1 MHCEFLILQAGD
13 AMKAKSTN
21 AIDGYVGERV
31 RLRRKMLGMSQASLA
46 EALGIT
52 FQQIQKYE
60 KGINRIGASRLLR
73 MAEIFGVQVGFF
85 FDNGVTAAGD
95 DSLRPETD
103 AVAVFMASKEGLAL
117 GKAFI
122 AIEDPNVRQKLLA
135 LTRSLGSSGIVVIER
150 DGLDQAQIEGA

>member
-1 MHCEFLILQAGD
+1 
-13 AMKAKSTN
+13 MKAKSTN

-31 RLRRKMLGMSQASLA
+31 RLRRKSLGMSQASLA

-73 MAEIFGVQVGFF
+73 MAEIFGVPVGYFF
-85 FDNGVTAAGD
+85 ENGLAAGGD
-95 DSLRPETD
+95 ESLRPETD
-103 AVAVFMASKEGLAL
+103 AVALFMASKEGLAL

-135 LTRSLGSSGIVVIER
+135 LTRSLGSVSIVPHDREV
-150 DGLDQAQIEGA
+150 LDQTEVEGG

>member
-1 MHCEFLILQAGD
+1 
-13 AMKAKSTN
+13 MKAKSTN

-31 RLRRKMLGMSQASLA
+31 RLRRKMLGMSQARLA

-73 MAEIFGVQVGFF
+73 MAEIFGVTVGYFF
-85 FDNGVTAAGD
+85 ENGIVSAGED
-95 DSLRPETD
+95 VNRPETD
-103 AVAVFMASKEGLAL
+103 AVAAFMASKEGLAL

-135 LTRSLGSSGIVVIER
+135 LTRSLGSSGIVINDR
-150 DGLDQAQIEGA
+150 DTVDQAELEGN

>member
-1 MHCEFLILQAGD
+1 
-13 AMKAKSTN
+13 MKAKSTN
-21 AIDGYVGERV
+21 AIDGYVGQRV

-73 MAEIFGVQVGFF
+73 MAEIFGVTVGYFF
-85 FDNGVTAAGD
+85 ENGASIDGE
-95 DSLRPETD
+95 DSSRPETD

-135 LTRSLGSSGIVVIER
+135 LTRSLGSSAIVISDR
-150 DGLDQAQIEGA
+150 ADQTELEGG

>member
-1 MHCEFLILQAGD
+1 
-13 AMKAKSTN
+13 MKAKSTN

-31 RLRRKMLGMSQASLA
+31 RLRRKTLGMSQASLA

-73 MAEIFGVQVGFF
+73 MAEIFGVTVGYFF
-85 FDNGVTAAGD
+85 EDGVATTGD
-95 DSLRPETD
+95 DSMRPETD
-103 AVAVFMASKEGLAL
+103 AVATFMASKEGIAL
-117 GKAFI
+117 GKAFV

-135 LTRSLGSSGIVVIER
+135 LTRSLGSSGIVIPER
-150 DGLDQAQIEGA
+150 DGGADQT

>member
-1 MHCEFLILQAGD
+1 
-13 AMKAKSTN
+13 MKAKSTN

-73 MAEIFGVQVGFF
+73 MAEIFGVTVGYFF
-85 FDNGVTAAGD
+85 ENGISSTGD
-95 DSLRPETD
+95 DNNRPETD
-103 AVAVFMASKEGLAL
+103 AVAAFMASKEGLAL

-135 LTRSLGSSGIVVIER
+135 LTRSLGSTGIVINDR
-150 DGLDQAQIEGA
+150 DTSDQAELEGN

>member
-1 MHCEFLILQAGD
+1 
-13 AMKAKSTN
+13 MKAKSTN

-73 MAEIFGVQVGFF
+73 MAEIFGVTVGYFF
-85 FDNGVTAAGD
+85 ENGTSSAGED
-95 DSLRPETD
+95 GSRPETD
-103 AVAVFMASKEGLAL
+103 AVAAFMASKEGLAL

-135 LTRSLGSSGIVVIER
+135 LTRSLGSPGIVINDRYGADHTEH
-150 DGLDQAQIEGA
+150 EGT

>member
-1 MHCEFLILQAGD
+1 
-13 AMKAKSTN
+13 MKAKSTN

-46 EALGIT
+46 DALGIT

-73 MAEIFGVQVGFF
+73 MAEIFGVPVGYFF
-85 FDNGVTAAGD
+85 ENGVAASGD

-135 LTRSLGSSGIVVIER
+135 LTRSLGTSGIVMNER
-150 DGLDQAQIEGA
+150 NGPEQIEVEGA

>member
-1 MHCEFLILQAGD
+1 
-13 AMKAKSTN
+13 MKAKSTN

-73 MAEIFGVQVGFF
+73 MAEIFGVTVGYFF
-85 FDNGVTAAGD
+85 ENGATSTGD
-95 DSLRPETD
+95 DGTRPETD
-103 AVAVFMASKEGLAL
+103 AVAAFMASKEGLAL

-135 LTRSLGSSGIVVIER
+135 LTRSLGSSGIVINDR
-150 DGLDQAQIEGA
+150 DSAEQAELEGN

>member
-1 MHCEFLILQAGD
+1 
-13 AMKAKSTN
+13 MKAKSTN

-73 MAEIFGVQVGFF
+73 MAEIFGVAVGYFF
-85 FDNGVTAAGD
+85 EDGLVTAGD
-95 DSLRPETD
+95 DNMRPETD
-103 AVAVFMASKEGLAL
+103 AVAAFMASKEGLAL

-135 LTRSLGSSGIVVIER
+135 LTRSLGSSGIVIADR
-150 DGLDQAQIEGA
+150 DGADQT

>member
-1 MHCEFLILQAGD
+1 
-13 AMKAKSTN
+13 MKAKSTN

-73 MAEIFGVQVGFF
+73 MAEIFGVTVGYFF
-85 FDNGVTAAGD
+85 ENGIASAGD
-95 DSLRPETD
+95 DVNRPETD
-103 AVAVFMASKEGLAL
+103 AVAAFMASKEGLAL

-135 LTRSLGSSGIVVIER
+135 LTRSLGSSGIVINDR
-150 DGLDQAQIEGA
+150 DTVDQAELEGN

>member
-1 MHCEFLILQAGD
+1 
-13 AMKAKSTN
+13 MKAKSTN

-73 MAEIFGVQVGFF
+73 MAEIFGVTVGYFF
-85 FDNGVTAAGD
+85 EDGVGATGD
-95 DSLRPETD
+95 DSVRPETD
-103 AVAVFMASKEGLAL
+103 AVAAFMASKEGIAL

-135 LTRSLGSSGIVVIER
+135 LTRSLGSSGIVIADR
-150 DGLDQAQIEGA
+150 DGADQT

>member
-1 MHCEFLILQAGD
+1 
-13 AMKAKSTN
+13 MKAKSTN

-73 MAEIFGVQVGFF
+73 MAEIFGVTVGYFF
-85 FDNGVTAAGD
+85 ENGTSSAGED
-95 DSLRPETD
+95 GSRPETD
-103 AVAVFMASKEGLAL
+103 AVAAFMASKEGLAL

-135 LTRSLGSSGIVVIER
+135 LTRSLGSSGIVINDR
-150 DGLDQAQIEGA
+150 DGADQTEHEGT

>member
-1 MHCEFLILQAGD
+1 
-13 AMKAKSTN
+13 MKAKSTN

-73 MAEIFGVQVGFF
+73 MAEIFGVTVGYFF
-85 FDNGVTAAGD
+85 ENGTSSAGED
-95 DSLRPETD
+95 GSRPETD
-103 AVAVFMASKEGLAL
+103 AVAAFMASKEGVAL

-135 LTRSLGSSGIVVIER
+135 LTRSLGSSGIVINDR
-150 DGLDQAQIEGA
+150 DGLDQTEHEGT

>member
-1 MHCEFLILQAGD
+1 
-13 AMKAKSTN
+13 MKAKSTN

-73 MAEIFGVQVGFF
+73 MAEIFGVTVGYFF
-85 FDNGVTAAGD
+85 ENGTSSAGED
-95 DSLRPETD
+95 GSRPETD
-103 AVAVFMASKEGLAL
+103 AVAAFMASKEGLAL

-135 LTRSLGSSGIVVIER
+135 LTRSLGSPGIVINDR
-150 DGLDQAQIEGA
+150 YGADQTEHEGT

>member
-1 MHCEFLILQAGD
+1 
-13 AMKAKSTN
+13 MKAKSTN

-73 MAEIFGVQVGFF
+73 MAEIFGVAVGYFF
-85 FDNGVTAAGD
+85 ENGMASAGD
-95 DSLRPETD
+95 DSTRPETD
-103 AVAVFMASKEGLAL
+103 AVAAFMASKEGLAL

-135 LTRSLGSSGIVVIER
+135 LTRSLGSAGIVINDR
-150 DGLDQAQIEGA
+150 DSADQAELEGS

>member
-1 MHCEFLILQAGD
+1 
-13 AMKAKSTN
+13 MKAKSTN
-21 AIDGYVGERV
+21 AIDSHVGERV
-31 RLRRKMLGMSQASLA
+31 RLRRKLLGMSQASLA

-73 MAEIFGVQVGFF
+73 MAEIFGVPVGFF
-85 FDNGVTAAGD
+85 FENGAGGSGED
-95 DSLRPETD
+95 GARSETD
-103 AVAVFMASKEGLAL
+103 PVALFMASKEGLAL

-135 LTRSLGSSGIVVIER
+135 LARSLGSTGMIAHEQDDAGRVEI
-150 DGLDQAQIEGA
+150 DGV

>member
-1 MHCEFLILQAGD
+1 
-13 AMKAKSTN
+13 MKAKSTN

-73 MAEIFGVQVGFF
+73 MAEIFGVTVGYFF
-85 FDNGVTAAGD
+85 ENGTSSAGED
-95 DSLRPETD
+95 GSRPETD
-103 AVAVFMASKEGLAL
+103 AVAAFMASKEGVAL

-135 LTRSLGSSGIVVIER
+135 LTRSLGSSGIVINDR
-150 DGLDQAQIEGA
+150 DGVDQTEHEGT

>member
-1 MHCEFLILQAGD
+1 
-13 AMKAKSTN
+13 MKAKSTN

-73 MAEIFGVQVGFF
+73 MAEIFGVTVGYFF
-85 FDNGVTAAGD
+85 ENGAAGAGD
-95 DSLRPETD
+95 DGSRLETD
-103 AVAVFMASKEGLAL
+103 AVAAFMASKEGLAL

-135 LTRSLGSSGIVVIER
+135 LTRSLGSSGIVISDR
-150 DGLDQAQIEGA
+150 DTAEQAELEGS

>member
-1 MHCEFLILQAGD
+1 
-13 AMKAKSTN
+13 MKAKSTN

-73 MAEIFGVQVGFF
+73 MAEIFGVTVGYFF
-85 FDNGVTAAGD
+85 ENGATSTGD
-95 DSLRPETD
+95 DDGTRPETD
-103 AVAVFMASKEGLAL
+103 AVAAFMASKEGLAL

-135 LTRSLGSSGIVVIER
+135 LTRSLGSSGIVINDR
-150 DGLDQAQIEGA
+150 DSADQAKLEGN